1 MKMKEFG
8 PGGALVPGAPLRSAN
23 EYDLYFTNIFPPA
36 QLEKEYLK
44 KTIILWST
52 TYFSEIPDDL
62 RSDKDCLNGGQEL
75 CEMITDKSKY
85 MVGGQF
91 WLAQNFGKAVGPT
104 NVICHSVNVERV
116 VVLLGGG
123 GNTSTLHAVTKLV

>member
-1 MKMKEFG
+1 MRHTRCESEVFLHAQNRMLENRI
-8 PGGALVPGAPLRSAN
+8 LYLRI
-23 EYDLYFTNIFPPA
+23 FFPPA
-36 QLEKEYLK
+36 QLEKEYSK

-104 NVICHSVNVERV
+104 NVNVDGV